1 MVTLICLVFFVPTLL
16 SAQNNSDMDTL
27 STQKLKEII
36 LSSNR
41 LETPLTQN
49 SKTVQVITADQIRQ
63 SGVTH
68 VVDLLQQVAGVDIKR
83 RGAGAIQAL
92 SLIHI

>member
-1 MVTLICLVFFVPTLL
+1 MKKIQVVIPIYLVFFVQALI
-16 SAQNNSDMDTL
+16 AQNNSDMDTL
-27 STQKLKEII
+27 FTRKLKEII

-49 SKTVQVITADQIRQ
+49 SKTVQVLTADQVRL

-68 VVDLLQQVAGVDIKR
+68 VVDLLQQVAGVDIK
-83 RGAGAIQAL
+83 I
-92 SLIHI
+92 